1 MSRIAVVAVGGN
13 SLILDNRRNS
23 FEDQYS
29 AVLDTGR
36 HIVELVADGWTVVVT
51 HGNGPQVGFSLQRSE
66 LARRSVS
73 PVPMDAAVADT
84 QGTIGYQFQQVLG
97 NLFRQRGIAKE
108 VVSVVTQVEVSEQD
122 PAFQN
127 PTKPIGAFMDE
138 ATARQR
144 GDQDGWSVMED
155 AGRGWRRVVPSPR
168 PQAILEAPVIATLVA
183 AGVCVICCGGGGIPV
198 LRDGDSYSGVAAVVD
213 KDFASGLLAIEMK
226 ADLFLISTGVS
237 QVSLHYGTPD
247 QQDLSKITLAEA
259 RQYLAV
265 GHFKSGSMKPKIEA
279 AIAFV
284 ESTGGRAV
292 ITSPDRI
299 ADAVSGSAG
308 TEIRAC

>member
-1 MSRIAVVAVGGN
+1 LSRVAVIAVGGN
-13 SLILDNRRNS
+13 SLVLDNRRNS
-23 FEDQYS
+23 FEDQYAS
-29 AVLDTGR
+29 ILDTSR
-36 HIVELVADGWTVVVT
+36 YIVELVGDGWTVVIT

-73 PVPMDAAVADT
+73 PVPMDGAVADT
-84 QGTIGYQFQQVLG
+84 QGTLGYQFQQVLG
-97 NLFRQRGIAKE
+97 NLFRQRGITKE
-108 VVSVVTQVEVSEQD
+108 VATVITQVEVSDQD

-127 PTKPIGAFMDE
+127 PTKPIGSFMDE

-144 GDQDGWSVMED
+144 GEQDGWSVMED

-168 PQAILEAPVIATLVA
+168 PQSILESPVIATLVA

-198 LRDGDSYSGVAAVVD
+198 LREGDNYVGVAAVID
-213 KDFASGLLAIEMK
+213 KDFASALLASEMK
-226 ADLFLISTGVS
+226 ADMFLMSTGVS
-237 QVSLHYGTPD
+237 QVSLHFGTPE
-247 QQDLSKITLAEA
+247 QQDLSRINLAEA
-259 RQYLAV
+259 RQYLAE

-299 ADAVSGSAG
+299 GDAVLGAAG
-308 TEIRAC
+308 TEIVP